1 MNLIRDNPVTNEA
14 VQWATNIYGS
24 YIGKL
29 KAHTTRRQP
38 NLMVDKSIDIPD

>member
-14 VQWATNIYGS
+14 VQWATNIYGP

-38 NLMVDKSIDIPD
+38 NPMVDKSIDIQD